1 MDDSEFSDKLKTTV
15 ELAKMR
21 KLVRSG
27 NAREIRLENGLSLYD
42 VAGMIGV
49 NPTSVYHWENGVCLP
64 RGPHALK
71 YARLL
76 DALQKVVG
84 AEEYHCR
91 C

>member
-1 MDDSEFSDKLKTTV
+1 MADTDFSDKLKTTV
-15 ELAKMR
+15 EVAKVR

-27 NAREIRLENGLSLYD
+27 EAREIRLENGLSLRE
-42 VAGMIGV
+42 VADDIGV
-49 NPTSVYHWENGVCLP
+49 NPTSVYHWEQGVCLP

-76 DALQKVVG
+76 DALRNMDAG
-84 AEEYHCR
+84 EEYHPR